1 MDADNPTR
9 ASRIV
14 VIDDDRFQI
23 QLLESILRQEGY
35 EVIGYEDSREA
46 LDGVRLE
53 TPDLILTDLIMPG
66 LDGFEVIRSLKADAQ
81 TRNIP
86 VVLVT
91 AKNDQQTESEG
102 FDLGAV
108 DYITKPLSAPVVKA
122 RVRAQLE
129 LKRHREALE
138 RLVQQRTAELDSS
151 RRQFQDLVEESLVG
165 IAIIQDR
172 QVVYQNPECKRIIP
186 DLRRGFADQ
195 DFSFVHAGDL
205 LKIKQAYT
213 GLAAQA
219 TQHIEA
225 DIRITVADK
234 QGEADGVTWINCRA
248 VQFTYQ
254 GRDAILVNI
263 VDITHT
269 KELEQLLLLRNKMA
283 SLGRIASGMAHE
295 IRNPLTGI
303 TSYLYT
309 LEQLCQLET
318 LLPKDVSLM
327 NEIVGQLKLASH
339 KVDAVIKRVLDF
351 SKPTAPQMIQIDIN
365 QCLNNVLQLTAVTLR
380 KAGIQVNIDLAPD
393 LSPCYGDV
401 ALIEQ
406 VFLNLI
412 QNAASAVRS
421 AEREKQ
427 IQVRSYVQSQQIH
440 VTVAD
445 SGLGV
450 PLDLRE
456 KIFDPFFTTRQDG
469 SGIGLS
475 IAQRIVTDH
484 CGSLLVQDSD
494 LGGALFT
501 VVLPIEKRKFQR

>member
-1 MDADNPTR
+1 MIADNTAPPF
-9 ASRIV
+9 RIV
-14 VIDDDRFQI
+14 VIEDDHFQI
-23 QLLESILRQEGY
+23 HLLENILRQEGY
-35 EVIGYEDSREA
+35 EVIGYADSREA
-46 LDGVRLE
+46 LDGVRSQI
-53 TPDLILTDLIMPG
+53 PDLILTDLIMPG
-66 LDGFEVIRSLKADAQ
+66 LDGFEVIRNLKAEER

-91 AKNDQQTESEG
+91 AKNDPKTESNG
-102 FDLGAV
+102 FELGAV
-108 DYITKPLSAPVVKA
+108 DYITKPLSAPIVKA
-122 RVRAQLE
+122 RVRAHLE
-129 LKRHREALE
+129 LKRHRDDLE

-151 RRQFQDLVEESLVG
+151 QRQFQDLVEESLVG
-165 IAIIQDR
+165 IAIIQDQR
-172 QVVYQNPECKRIIP
+172 VVYQNPECKRIIP
-186 DLRRGFADQ
+186 NLRQSVADQ
-195 DFSFVHAGDL
+195 DFSFIHEGDL
-205 LKIKQAYT
+205 LKLKQAYS
-213 GLAAQA
+213 GLASQA
-219 TQHIEA
+219 TPQIET
-225 DIRITVADK
+225 DIRILVTEKPGSV
-234 QGEADGVTWINCRA
+234 DGVTWINCRA
-248 VQFTYQ
+248 VKFTYQ

-318 LLPKDVSLM
+318 LLPKDVALM
-327 NEIVGQLKLASH
+327 NEIIGQLKLASH

-351 SKPTAPQMIQIDIN
+351 SKPTAPKMIKIDIN

-380 KAGIQVNIDLAPD
+380 KAGIQVNIDLAPEM
-393 LSPCYGDV
+393 SSCYGDV

-421 AEREKQ
+421 AKREKQ
-427 IQVRSYVQSQQIH
+427 IQVLTYVHSQQIH

-445 SGLGV
+445 SGPGV

-484 CGSLLVQDSD
+484 SGSLMVQDSE
-494 LGGALFT
+494 LGGAMFT